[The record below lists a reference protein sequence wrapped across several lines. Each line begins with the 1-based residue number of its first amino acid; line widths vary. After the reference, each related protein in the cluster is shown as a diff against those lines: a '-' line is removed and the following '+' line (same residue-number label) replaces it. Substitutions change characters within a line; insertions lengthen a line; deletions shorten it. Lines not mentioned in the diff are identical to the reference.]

1 MAKESLFEADV
12 IVDPESLRKL
22 QKTIPKA
29 LAIASINTIERL
41 MDKVEEVSL
50 IGKYTQTA
58 KPRKPLGSTYIR
70 TFALQR
76 SSKKR
81 IISNQPPSIEGKWEA
96 DIKYASRVI
105 GSLAEQDMIHAGRWP
120 PFETV
125 MRSLK
130 IWDQRF
136 FDEEIARLK

>member
-1 MAKESLFEADV
+1 MAEKSLFEADV
-12 IVDPESLRKL
+12 IVDPESLKRL
-22 QKTIPKA
+22 QKTMPKA
-29 LAIASINTIERL
+29 LTIASVRTIERL
-41 MDKVEEVSL
+41 MDRVEEVSL
-50 IGKYTQTA
+50 ITKYTQNA
-58 KPRKPLGSTYIR
+58 KPRKPLNSTYIR

-105 GSLAEQDMIHAGRWP
+105 GSLADQDPIHVGRWP

-125 MRSLK
+125 IRSLK
-130 IWDQRF
+130 IMDQRF
-136 FDEEIARLK
+136 FDEEIERLK